1 MNNQDNPYSN
11 AAGQG
16 NYQVSQQT
24 SIADRQASEKP
35 GLDLG
40 IGAPGHQG
48 EPQAEIG
55 KDISTAEFMAE
66 VIEASQSIPVVIDF
80 WAPWCGPCKQLT
92 PTLEKVAGEFAGQV
106 KLVKMNTEQ
115 YPEVA
120 GQMKIQSIPAVVA
133 FVDGKPVDAFMGVK
147 PESEIRKF
155 FEKHGGPSKGIDQEK
170 LFAEIRTFIADEDFP
185 SAMGL
190 LQGFMQENAENATA
204 LALLGIIM
212 LKNGETEQAE
222 NIFASIN
229 PNDYQLADVVALKAE
244 LELLKQADEL
254 GDIEQLI
261 KNTKDNP
268 KDFQAKFDLSLAYN
282 AAGQRELATDY
293 LLEIIK
299 ASREWNDDG
308 ARKQLLKYF
317 EAWGGADEATQSGRR
332 RLSAALFS

>member
-1 MNNQDNPYSN
+1 MSNQENPYSS

-24 SIADRQASEKP
+24 STSTREDSEKP

-40 IGAPGHQG
+40 IAAAANRA
-48 EPQAEIG
+48 EPQIEIG
-55 KDISTAEFMAE
+55 KDISTAEFMSE
-66 VIEASQSIPVVIDF
+66 VIEASQSMPVIIDF

-92 PTLEKVAGEFAGQV
+92 PVIEKIAGEFVGQA

-133 FVDGKPVDAFMGVK
+133 FVGGKPVDAFMGVK

-155 FEKHGGPSKGIDQEK
+155 FEKHAGPSKGIDSDK
-170 LFAEIRTFIADEDFP
+170 LFGEIRSLTASENFP
-185 SAMGL
+185 AAMGM
-190 LQGFMQENAENATA
+190 LQSFMQNEAENSTA
-204 LALLGIIM
+204 LALLGIIL
-212 LKNGETEQAE
+212 LKSGEIEQAE
-222 NIFASIN
+222 NILSSIN
-229 PNDYQLADVVALKAE
+229 PNDYGLSDVVALKAE
-244 LELLKQADEL
+244 LELVKQAVEL

-261 KNTKDNP
+261 KNTESNP

-282 AAGQRELATDY
+282 AAGQRELATDN

-299 ASREWNDDG
+299 TNREWNEDG
-308 ARKQLLKYF
+308 ARKQLIKYF
-317 EAWGGADEATQSGRR
+317 EAWGGADEATKLGRR